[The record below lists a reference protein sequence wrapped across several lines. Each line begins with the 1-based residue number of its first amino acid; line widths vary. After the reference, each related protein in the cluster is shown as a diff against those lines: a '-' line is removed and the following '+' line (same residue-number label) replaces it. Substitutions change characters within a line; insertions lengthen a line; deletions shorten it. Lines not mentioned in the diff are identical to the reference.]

1 MLVAWD
7 VRCLFR
13 GSFGNVGSMPFAA
26 AELEDGRVDWWTRCE
41 GISRQRNTRLGL
53 EAAQV
58 AATLI
63 DDAAYHGSLQHEVC
77 GGGLRCS
84 RHKCEYCGGDR
95 VGRVGYEAEGSSW
108 WDEILQV
115 ALNDAPGAAGEFG
128 P

>member
-26 AELEDGRVDWWTRCE
+26 AELEDGRVDWWRRCE
-41 GISRQRNTRLGL
+41 GISRQRNTRLEL

-63 DDAAYHGSLQHEVC
+63 DDAAYHGSLQHEAAAV
-77 GGGLRCS
+77 R
-84 RHKCEYCGGDR
+84 
-95 VGRVGYEAEGSSW
+95 
-108 WDEILQV
+108 WD
-115 ALNDAPGAAGEFG
+115 AFATNASTAAVSA
-128 P
+128 